1 MYFLDNIYK
10 CTAVPFPLLLH
21 TLHRRS
27 TNRRLSI
34 INEHIVAFKLK
45 PIINKD
51 TFISVYMRILGVRD
65 LVQQKVI
72 SLKLDLKM
80 SVNYAGQ
87 FWLLFDIKQ
96 NVIDDDDLY
105 R

>member
-1 MYFLDNIYK
+1 
-10 CTAVPFPLLLH
+10 
-21 TLHRRS
+21 
-27 TNRRLSI
+27 
-34 INEHIVAFKLK
+34 
-45 PIINKD
+45 
-51 TFISVYMRILGVRD
+51 MRILGVRN

-105 R
+105 RWWYKI